1 MNRIKN
7 DRIQNFL
14 QHIKLICDN
23 ILTNLFTL
31 GNDLNTQT
39 IMSVAYSPLNDIVYI
54 YCADTD
60 TGHIL
65 KQEIKR
71 KFIEGEVKIHKI
83 NTDIVNNRYIIE
95 LEFRHKEVIEQNIN
109 EGKKEINLLSKYP
122 IDNRHL

>member
-1 MNRIKN
+1 MQTKNKKHIKDYGRDKVINLKHKQMNRIKN

-83 NTDIVNNRYIIE
+83 NTDIVNNRYII
-95 LEFRHKEVIEQNIN
+95 
-109 EGKKEINLLSKYP
+109 
-122 IDNRHL
+122 

>member
-1 MNRIKN
+1 MNRIEN

-14 QHIKLICDN
+14 GQIKLVCDK
-23 ILTNLFTL
+23 ILANLFTL

-39 IMSVAYSPLNDIVYI
+39 IMSIAYSPLNDIVYI
-54 YCADTD
+54 YCADTY

-65 KQEIKR
+65 KQEVKR
-71 KFIEGEVKIHKI
+71 KFKEGEVKIYKI

-109 EGKKEINLLSKYP
+109 EGKKEINLLSKEH
-122 IDNRHL
+122 NRQ